1 MTVPVRRRA
10 RARRS
15 TGARRGDRGAVTAEL
30 ALGLPVLLAVTV
42 ALSWL
47 LAVGVAQVR
56 VQDAAREAARAVAR
70 GDDTAAAVA
79 LGRRVAP
86 EGARISV
93 RTGGGRVTVVTAA
106 RLRGP
111 GGLVR
116 LPGVEVRAEAVAL
129 AEESP

>member
-1 MTVPVRRRA
+1 MQAWRRPRA
-10 RARRS
+10 H
-15 TGARRGDRGAVTAEL
+15 RGDGGAVTAEL
-30 ALGLPVLLAVTV
+30 ALGLPVLLAVTA
-42 ALSWL
+42 ALCWL

-70 GDDTAAAVA
+70 GDDPAAAVA
-79 LGRRVAP
+79 LGSRVAP

-93 RTGGGRVTVVTAA
+93 RTGGGRVVAVVAA
-106 RLRGP
+106 TLDGP

-129 AEESP
+129 AEEAP